1 MTIQEKIRDAILGI
15 SKTEIE
21 KTAHCTVPVR
31 LEDGKTLTDKKWCN
45 MSAWAGC
52 KREEVAVY
60 IDDTIMASCKKGV
73 VFTAET
79 MWFEETLSIAKEEA
93 RSLFN
98 PLRYADIRDIR
109 WSGKESSEFTI
120 VLADAKVEVYASIY
134 GKFYAEALKRAVVAA
149 GYTLEKKAPASKKN
163 AKSSA
168 QEAEKAAEPKKA
180 DEKKA
185 LAKVKKEAGK
195 PPAAEEK
202 PPIHQAAPAPAS
214 TPAEQMTLTEVNAR
228 IAALE
233 GELAALRARAD
244 AERQRKEE
252 AAARKAAEEA
262 DDKKLV
268 EDPVQPQM
276 EEAAR
281 HLWHAMDAQAAG
293 NMDEACRYFQL
304 GAEAGDTSCMEN
316 LALIYSEGKLVPRD
330 AKKALHWFEQSWLH
344 GNTSFQFEGAQLA
357 IEVAITEGDL
367 VRAEEWVERAEQ
379 DELRF
384 LDLDSETSIDD
395 LRIQIAQ
402 KRKALELEVEKSVFS
417 KAEAEEG
424 YYCPACQKVCKPMAG
439 YIDHVCPYCGKV
451 NRCADLRKNKITK
464 EDRLN
469 MIVEDLKLSIQ
480 IAKGEVSFEPWDTNV
495 PWNNDDETEELVAC
509 GMDLLSTI
517 MSDEGERLIRKAYK
531 LGNMEG
537 AYRLALLHLT
547 DWHREDSPVAK
558 PDPVLGREAARA
570 AAQKGHAGA
579 IALCKVLKIP
589 PEEKPA
595 PTREQQQKL
604 AEIKTKLTEIRRQHG
619 GFLIERLKEKYYFL
633 KMMGNT
639 AIKEHE
645 PLFMEW
651 LDLVQ
656 QGEQL
661 DDPYCI
667 RELYEVTWSL
677 MEHGFDNQTYYTS
690 RMAELGNGD
699 AMVLTGDNLSAGK
712 GCKEDKKAA
721 LYYYRVA
728 ADMDAVF
735 GIVAM
740 AKHYYDEKNKPGCL
754 YWARKLVENKFPAAY
769 KYIAELSDDPEER
782 AQAQAQIP
790 GFRK

>member
-31 LEDGKTLTDKKWCN
+31 LEDGKTLTDKKWRN

-60 IDDTIMASCKKGV
+60 IDDTVMASCKKGV

-79 MWFEETLSIAKEEA
+79 MWFEETLSIAKKEA
-93 RSLFN
+93 RKLFN
-98 PLRYADIRDIR
+98 PLRYDRVRDIHWDAQR
-109 WSGKESSEFTI
+109 SSYFRIRLEDTE
-120 VLADAKVEVYASIY
+120 VEVYAGIFA
-134 GKFYAEALKRAVVAA
+134 KFYAEALKLAVETA
-149 GYTLEKKAPASKKN
+149 GTASVQKKAPSKK
-163 AKSSA
+163 K
-168 QEAEKAAEPKKA
+168 EK
-180 DEKKA
+180 
-185 LAKVKKEAGK
+185 
-195 PPAAEEK
+195 PAAV
-202 PPIHQAAPAPAS
+202 S
-214 TPAEQMTLTEVNAR
+214 TPAEQMTLAEVNAR

-262 DDKKLV
+262 AAKKKAA
-268 EDPVQPQM
+268 
-276 EEAAR
+276 EAAKPK
-281 HLWHAMDAQAAG
+281 AK
-293 NMDEACRYFQL
+293 
-304 GAEAGDTSCMEN
+304 AE
-316 LALIYSEGKLVPRD
+316 
-330 AKKALHWFEQSWLH
+330 
-344 GNTSFQFEGAQLA
+344 
-357 IEVAITEGDL
+357 TEK
-367 VRAEEWVERAEQ
+367 E
-379 DELRF
+379 
-384 LDLDSETSIDD
+384 
-395 LRIQIAQ
+395 
-402 KRKALELEVEKSVFS
+402 VFS
-417 KAEAEEG
+417 EAEAEEG
-424 YYCPACQKVCKPMAG
+424 YYCPACLKVCKPMAG

-451 NRCADLRKNKITK
+451 NRCADLRRNKITE

-469 MIVEDLKLSIQ
+469 MIVEDLRLSIR

-495 PWNNDDETEELVAC
+495 PWNNDYKTEELVAY
-509 GMDLLSTI
+509 GMDMLFTI
-517 MSDEGERLIRKAYK
+517 MSEEGERAFREAYK

-547 DWHREDSPVAK
+547 DWHREDSPVAE

-604 AEIKTKLTEIRRQHG
+604 AEIKTKLREIRRQHG
-619 GFLIERLKEKYYFL
+619 SLIDGLKEKYYFL

-639 AIKEHE
+639 DIKEHE

-677 MEHGFDNQTYYTS
+677 KEHGLDNKTYYTS
-690 RMAELGNGD
+690 RMAELGDGH
-699 AMVLTGDNLSAGK
+699 AMVLTGDNLSVGK

-728 ADMDAVF
+728 ADMDAAF
-735 GIVAM
+735 GIAAM

-754 YWARKLVENKFPAAY
+754 YWARKLVEYKFPAAY
-769 KYIAELSDDPEER
+769 AYLAELSDDPEER
-782 AQAQAQIP
+782 AQAQAQAEAQIP

>member
-31 LEDGKTLTDKKWCN
+31 LEDGKTLTDKKWRN

-60 IDDTIMASCKKGV
+60 IDDTVMASCKKGV

-79 MWFEETLSIAKEEA
+79 MWFEETLSIAKKEA
-93 RSLFN
+93 GKLFN
-98 PLRYADIRDIR
+98 PLRYDRVRDIHWDAQR
-109 WSGKESSEFTI
+109 SSYFRIRLEDTE
-120 VLADAKVEVYASIY
+120 VEVYASIY
-134 GKFYAEALKRAVVAA
+134 GKFYAEALKLAVETA
-149 GYTLEKKAPASKKN
+149 GTASVQKKAPSKKKEKP
-163 AKSSA
+163 AA
-168 QEAEKAAEPKKA
+168 AEEKPAEPKKA

-185 LAKVKKEAGK
+185 PAKAKKEAGK

-202 PPIHQAAPAPAS
+202 PPIPQAAPAPAS

-252 AAARKAAEEA
+252 AAAARKAAEEA
-262 DDKKLV
+262 AAKKKAA
-268 EDPVQPQM
+268 
-276 EEAAR
+276 EAAKPK
-281 HLWHAMDAQAAG
+281 AK
-293 NMDEACRYFQL
+293 
-304 GAEAGDTSCMEN
+304 AE
-316 LALIYSEGKLVPRD
+316 
-330 AKKALHWFEQSWLH
+330 
-344 GNTSFQFEGAQLA
+344 
-357 IEVAITEGDL
+357 TEK
-367 VRAEEWVERAEQ
+367 E
-379 DELRF
+379 
-384 LDLDSETSIDD
+384 
-395 LRIQIAQ
+395 
-402 KRKALELEVEKSVFS
+402 VFS
-417 KAEAEEG
+417 EAEAEEG
-424 YYCPACQKVCKPMAG
+424 YYCPACLKVCKPMAG

-451 NRCADLRKNKITK
+451 NRCADLRKNKITE

-469 MIVEDLKLSIQ
+469 MIVEDLKLSIR

-495 PWNNDDETEELVAC
+495 PWNNDYKTEELVAY
-509 GMDLLSTI
+509 GMDMLSTI
-517 MSDEGERLIRKAYK
+517 MSEEGERVFREAYK

-547 DWHREDSPVAK
+547 DWHREDSPVAE

-595 PTREQQQKL
+595 PTREQQKL
-604 AEIKTKLTEIRRQHG
+604 AEIKTKLREIRRQYG
-619 GFLIERLKEKYYFL
+619 SLIDGLKEKYYFL

-639 AIKEHE
+639 DIKEHE

-677 MEHGFDNQTYYTS
+677 KENGFDNKTYYTS

-699 AMVLTGDNLSAGK
+699 AMVLTGDNLSVGK

-728 ADMDAVF
+728 ADMDAAF
-735 GIVAM
+735 GIAAM

-754 YWARKLVENKFPAAY
+754 YWARKLVENKFPSAY
-769 KYIAELSDDPEER
+769 VYLAELSDDPEER
-782 AQAQAQIP
+782 AQAQAQAEAQIP